1 MYLLFILFIYL
12 FICFLFY
19 FIFYYYY
26 WFFIYLFNILLE
38 DKTWIIL
45 DNFMEKLFG
54 VPGKPS
60 TFIRLL
66 LAVGVTPLASNWGYR
81 GLTPTRDQ
89 QK

>member
-1 MYLLFILFIYL
+1 MYLLFIFIYL
-12 FICFLFY
+12 FIFY
-19 FIFYYYY
+19 FILFFYYYY

-38 DKTWIIL
+38 DKNL
-45 DNFMEKLFG
+45 DNIGQLYGEIFG